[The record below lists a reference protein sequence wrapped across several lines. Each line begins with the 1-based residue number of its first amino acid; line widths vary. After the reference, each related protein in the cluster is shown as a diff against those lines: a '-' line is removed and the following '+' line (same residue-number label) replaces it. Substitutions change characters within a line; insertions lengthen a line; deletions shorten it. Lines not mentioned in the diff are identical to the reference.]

1 MQVFF
6 FSLLIERRI
15 LELSDRYKKKDRKK
29 KAILLKDYQS
39 TVIKFSGY
47 ICTIQN

>member
-15 LELSDRYKKKDRKK
+15 LELSDRYKKR
-29 KAILLKDYQS
+29 
-39 TVIKFSGY
+39 
-47 ICTIQN
+47 